1 MKQKKKSKILCTT
14 EENILQ
20 LKIQNK
26 IHVYW
31 AQHIAGKINKAQC
44 ISRHFPEKLVNKEKN
59 LPSICAEKKWLIYK
73 KPRTMLALDPILR
86 SLISEYNKV
95 IYREFEKGN
104 DVIFGDCSQYLS

>member
-44 ISRHFPEKLVNKEKN
+44 ISRHFPEKLVNKEKIYQV
-59 LPSICAEKKWLIYK
+59 SVQKKKWLIYK
-73 KPRTMLALDPILR
+73 KPWTMLALDPILR
-86 SLISEYNKV
+86 SLI
-95 IYREFEKGN
+95 
-104 DVIFGDCSQYLS
+104 